1 MQTSVYVN
9 SSYKPFISNMGK
21 VHKAI
26 EVKQLFCAEGF
37 YWRDDEFFFSFVQ
50 TFVWPNIVFLVAS
63 YGQAFSLSNWFI
75 LRVLV

>member
-1 MQTSVYVN
+1 MTNRSIDADIRYGHMFLIDRTLMQTSVYVN

-37 YWRDDEFFFSFVQ
+37 Y
-50 TFVWPNIVFLVAS
+50 
-63 YGQAFSLSNWFI
+63 
-75 LRVLV
+75 

>member
-37 YWRDDEFFFSFVQ
+37 YWRDDEFFFLSCKH
-50 TFVWPNIVFLVAS
+50 S
-63 YGQAFSLSNWFI
+63 YGRTLFFWWRLMAKHFHFPIDLY
-75 LRVLV
+75 